1 MKMTVQGKGSFQTL
15 YKTEMI
21 NLPSYLHVNNIKYG
35 KKKKDNL
42 TNLFLHLSTKKVVSL
57 LRQWAILQW
66 DVDFNLCLKTKA
78 HNLRT
83 LPSENSLIFRS
94 ERVKWKQILNRNE

>member
-1 MKMTVQGKGSFQTL
+1 MKMTLQGKGSFQTV

-35 KKKKDNL
+35 KKRKKKDNL

-57 LRQWAILQW
+57 LRQWAILQ
-66 DVDFNLCLKTKA
+66 
-78 HNLRT
+78 
-83 LPSENSLIFRS
+83 
-94 ERVKWKQILNRNE
+94 